1 MFWHVGSKAFFAG
14 NDIGGASP
22 SRWRSQARR
31 SSRFHLCFVL
41 CNIVFV
47 GNFMCLDILPGLA
60 FKKMHEQVEAD
71 VDLFLGARRVGGTTG
86 FVLPRVVRFASGAR
100 VRPCTLRPIGR
111 TPCRSAP
118 RSTDGTRT
126 TSSWRRRWS
135 FSCPCTCDHVY
146 PRVFFVSVF
155 LVYFFVFH

>member
-1 MFWHVGSKAFFAG
+1 MLPNLLHLDMFWALANVADDMNTVEHFVDIFLLTCGSNENVAG

-22 SRWRSQARR
+22 SRWRSRARR

-47 GNFMCLDILPGLA
+47 GNFMCLEILPGLA

-86 FVLPRVVRFASGAR
+86 FVLPRVVRLARGAR

-126 TSSWRRRWS
+126 TSS
-135 FSCPCTCDHVY
+135 
-146 PRVFFVSVF
+146 
-155 LVYFFVFH
+155 